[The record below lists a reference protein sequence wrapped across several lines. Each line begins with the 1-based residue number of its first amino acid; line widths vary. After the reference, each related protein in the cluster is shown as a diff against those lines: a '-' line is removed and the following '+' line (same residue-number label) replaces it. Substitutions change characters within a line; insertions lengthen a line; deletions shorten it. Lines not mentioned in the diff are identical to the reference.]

1 MLQTM
6 SQKFRGGCLML
17 VRDNEG
23 TVEFLGTAFVV
34 HAAGYLLTAAHL
46 VSETEGLRVVP
57 TSSGGEFQPISF
69 DRVAAMAVSVVR
81 RDSAHD
87 VALLKIDEGLDISVP
102 DDFLGSGE
110 NVLPGASV
118 MSLGYAF
125 GHDQIH
131 TVLTAGGFAAAK
143 IRSYNETQ
151 LILFDHMVQNG
162 DVGGPLVHI
171 TDGHVVGIISGRF
184 EPADVVHG
192 GADWERRPARN
203 THISFAVD
211 IDYGTALM
219 RAEGLFEH
227 D

>member
-1 MLQTM
+1 MLQAI

-17 VRDNEG
+17 VRDNAG
-23 TVEFLGTAFVV
+23 AVDFLGTAFVV
-34 HAAGYLLTAAHL
+34 HAQGYLLTAAHL
-46 VSETEGLRVVP
+46 VAETEGLRVVP

-69 DRVAAMAVSVVR
+69 DRVAAMAVSVAR

-87 VALLKIDEGLDISVP
+87 VALLKIDQGLDISVP
-102 DDFLGSGE
+102 DDFLGSGD

-118 MSLGYAF
+118 MSLGYSF

-131 TVLTAGGFAAAK
+131 TPLTVGGFAAAK
-143 IRSYNETQ
+143 IRSYNETR
-151 LILFDHMVQNG
+151 LILFDNMVQNG
-162 DVGGPLVHI
+162 DIGGPLVHV

-192 GADWERRPARN
+192 SADWERRPPHN
-203 THISFAVD
+203 TNISFAVD

-219 RAEGLFEH
+219 RAEGLFGHE
-227 D
+227 